1 MISCEIIL
9 TIRSQL
15 DRFYQFVADKYVQN
29 VDLILIVSGVFWVA
43 YSTHLNDELLQ
54 IAF

>member
-9 TIRSQL
+9 TIRFEP
-15 DRFYQFVADKYVQN
+15 DRFYQIVADKNVQN
-29 VDLILIVSGVFWVA
+29 VDLILMVAGVFWVA
-43 YSTHLNDELLQ
+43 YSTHLNDELLR